1 MWKFRGQKRPSFA
14 EQPAAGQE
22 SVWDYPRPPRIEPD
36 TRLVEVR
43 SGSQLIARSTRSL
56 RVCETASP
64 PTFYLPPADVRKE
77 RLHLLDRHTFC
88 EWKGQ
93 ASYWALADDDISQPV
108 AWSYPSPSRPFKA
121 IGDWLCFY
129 PGRVDCF
136 VEGESVQAQHSEF
149 YGGWVT
155 ADVVG
160 PFKGDPGT
168 SGW

>member
-1 MWKFRGQKRPSFA
+1 MWKFRGQKRPAFA
-14 EQPAAGQE
+14 DVPGPGQE
-22 SVWDYPRPPRIEPD
+22 SVWDYPRPPSIEPE

-43 SGSQLIARSTRSL
+43 SGSELIARSTRSL

-64 PTFYLPPADVRKE
+64 PTFYLPPDEVTTE
-77 RLHLLDRHTFC
+77 RLHLLGYHTFC

-93 ASYWALADDDISQPV
+93 ASYWALADDDTSQPV

-155 ADVVG
+155 ADIVG

-168 SGW
+168 SDW